1 MAPNRFVGPL
11 PRVNY
16 SFPAFPYPAPCSL
29 DLSALAKLLGGSA
42 AGAAIVVTYLFASG
56 IVVSG
61 KIYRKMEERAEKAE
75 ARIYDM
81 IPVLRR
87 AGDAV
92 VRSTDLARVVVEDA
106 KNANGTESP

>member
-1 MAPNRFVGPL
+1 MAPNRFVGTV

-16 SFPAFPYPAPCSL
+16 SFPAFPYPCHL

-75 ARIYDM
+75 ARVYDM
-81 IPVLRR
+81 IPVLRSVG
-87 AGDAV
+87 AAV
-92 VRSTDLARVVVEDA
+92 TKSADLARVVVEDA

>member
-1 MAPNRFVGPL
+1 VAPNRFVGPL

-16 SFPAFPYPAPCSL
+16 SFPAFPYPCHL